1 MFQFCWGWI
10 GFLGWNVNGRAVLLV
25 LSRILLGFIGFS
37 WGLSKFL
44 ACIKFLG
51 CLLSCVFF
59 SSGFYRLFGD
69 GKMAAVGFG
78 SLDSLGPAGKLSTDF
93 YSANYRQR
101 RVLETGRGDDWPF
114 HKTLNKKKRNRTP
127 SNRKASI
134 GGANRPLGRTRSS
147 RLPANRIES
156 SFSRCPIFFGRKT

>member
-1 MFQFCWGWI
+1 M
-10 GFLGWNVNGRAVLLV
+10 

-44 ACIKFLG
+44 ACVKFLG

-114 HKTLNKKKRNRTP
+114 HKTLKKKTQQNAIKPQGIDWRSKSATGPNAFQSVACE
-127 SNRKASI
+127 SNRIFIQSLSHFF
-134 GGANRPLGRTRSS
+134 RP
-147 RLPANRIES
+147 
-156 SFSRCPIFFGRKT
+156 KT